1 MYIESKI
8 NMLKIEK
15 SHKMILRK
23 HCLFKRKYGQQ
34 MNQLTNK
41 GINERMN
48 DFKEQNKINQLI

>member
-1 MYIESKI
+1 
-8 NMLKIEK
+8 MLKIEK